1 MNLEIWRPYLVVG
14 GAIGLSCA
22 VVTLVELGYERVVT
36 VLFLML
42 IAWILSIGI
51 LNFGVEIYH
60 IEDPED
66 GKDERER
73 E

>member
-14 GAIGLSCA
+14 GAIGLGCA

-42 IAWILSIGI
+42 IAWVLPLGI
-51 LNFGVEIYH
+51 LNFGVTTYS
-60 IEDPED
+60 IEDRE
-66 GKDERER
+66 DER
-73 E
+73 